1 MKRFRGDSLV
11 EILISLCAL
20 GVALP
25 AILGSF
31 GMTFSAGLRIGET
44 VDKAWGAEWWF
55 NRVELPALSSAMDDM
70 PRKDASGK
78 LRFRWET
85 RGGEHEPLR
94 VTLFVSNGSDT
105 DVPLVV
111 NRVF

>member
-1 MKRFRGDSLV
+1 M
-11 EILISLCAL
+11 EILVSLCAL

-25 AILGSF
+25 SILGAF
-31 GMTFSAGLRIGET
+31 GMVFSAGLRIDRD

-55 NRVELPALSSAMDDM
+55 NRVELPALSTAMDDM
-70 PRKDASGK
+70 PRRDASGK

-85 RGGEHEPLR
+85 EGGGREPLR
-94 VTLFVSNGSDT
+94 VTLFVSSGSNT

-111 NRVF
+111 SRAY